1 MQSSSQITTTN
12 KPTSSFF
19 YRPDALPVA
28 QPKAKDDSS
37 STGKQDFRTAKH
49 SLR

>member
-1 MQSSSQITTTN
+1 MMEAVVTTGAMFVQNSSQITITN

-28 QPKAKDDSS
+28 QP
-37 STGKQDFRTAKH
+37 TVTKH
-49 SLR
+49 